1 MKELKRALKYLL
13 LLPCTLTSNFF
24 TIPLKI
30 LNSQW
35 TFESQRKGLAPL
47 RLLTIVVEFS
57 LRIFSRLLFCDGYK
71 KNNHN
76 NPLRFQTENLKI
88 DLKTKS
94 NPAHTDNHRNRISF
108 IIPFGETCCV
118 FAISLLFGVN
128 FWGSQYIFFLNEE
141 DIYLL
146 VVRIFYWESS
156 GGRVVCSLCPVSL
169 LANFDQP
176 AVKLSVTTRPKVDS
190 FHC

>member
-1 MKELKRALKYLL
+1 M
-13 LLPCTLTSNFF
+13 
-24 TIPLKI
+24 
-30 LNSQW
+30 
-35 TFESQRKGLAPL
+35 
-47 RLLTIVVEFS
+47 VEFS
-57 LRIFSRLLFCDGYK
+57 LRVFSRLLFCDGYK

-88 DLKTKS
+88 DLKTTS

-128 FWGSQYIFFLNEE
+128 FWGSQYFFFLNEE

-146 VVRIFYWESS
+146 VVLIFYWESS
-156 GGRVVCSLCPVSL
+156 GGRVVCSLCPISL

-190 FHC
+190 FHCKFALLTLCAWMKNRTAKNKAKLAENIPVFSR

>member
-88 DLKTKS
+88 DLETKS

>member
-128 FWGSQYIFFLNEE
+128 FWGSQYFFFLNEE